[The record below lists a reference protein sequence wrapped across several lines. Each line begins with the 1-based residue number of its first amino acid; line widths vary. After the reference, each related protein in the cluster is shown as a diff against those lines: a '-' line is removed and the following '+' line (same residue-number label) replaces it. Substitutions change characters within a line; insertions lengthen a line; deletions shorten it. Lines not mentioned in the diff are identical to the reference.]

1 MLSASLNKTFPSFL
15 LAVFAA
21 GGDAAPAGAGIR
33 GAVPRDGRAVRQSPV
48 PAGVRRRHH
57 RGEPRHRPQ
66 RRQRQDHLRHAGRN
80 VPVQETIPQPLPLQN
95 TPLDIRQ
102 KPLRTKLSILR
113 WIISCLTK
121 KRSTA
126 SQETQEICMLLNR
139 CHKKCLHSFPTYST
153 SLLTCLRRWRNCLL
167 GYLTASDWTL
177 SNWATWLS
185 EFLPPDIFKTPNL
198 EELTLKN
205 LFVKSLPTEWPVAS
219 KLTRLTLSGLQL
231 ELLPP
236 EISSLQELVYLDL
249 NYNPLKDLPMELEKL
264 QKLKYLSVCGMLISN
279 NNNNN
284 NSNNN
289 NDNTNDTK
297 SICSFCEC
305 KNSLYFTDN
314 FIIFKKG

>member
-1 MLSASLNKTFPSFL
+1 MHQLVQVYAAQCHVMAEQYGSLQFQQVYDAGTTEVNHAIAHSDVNVKTTFDMQAATCLFRRRFRNHCLCKTHLWTLDKTITDEIVNLTMDYFVPYEETVNCFARDARDLYITESLPQEMFTQLSNLQYFSLDLFEKMKEL
-15 LAVFAA
+15 
-21 GGDAAPAGAGIR
+21 PAGISNCKR
-33 GAVPRDGRAVRQSPV
+33 
-48 PAGVRRRHH
+48 
-57 RGEPRHRPQ
+57 
-66 RRQRQDHLRHAGRN
+66 L
-80 VPVQETIPQPLPLQN
+80 N
-95 TPLDIRQ
+95 TV
-102 KPLRTKLSILR
+102 KLSNMALR
-113 WIISCLTK
+113 V
-121 KRSTA
+121 
-126 SQETQEICMLLNR
+126 
-139 CHKKCLHSFPTYST
+139 
-153 SLLTCLRRWRNCLL
+153 
-167 GYLTASDWTL
+167 
-177 SNWATWLS
+177 
-185 EFLPPDIFKTPNL
+185 LPPDIFKTPNL